1 MNLIERQQAKRF
13 MKQQELMKDPLAKQ
27 QLEHMKD
34 RIETENQRM
43 EILESYG
50 ANGYIPPKQKESKPP
65 KKTDEQL
72 AMEEIM
78 KYY

>member
-1 MNLIERQQAKRF
+1 MNLIERQQARSF
-13 MKQQELMKDPLAKQ
+13 MQQKKLKEDPLTKQ

-34 RIETENQRM
+34 RREAERRRL
-43 EILESYG
+43 EILDAYG
-50 ANGYIPPKQKESKPP
+50 SNGYVSTKQKESRPP

>member
-13 MKQQELMKDPLAKQ
+13 MKQQELMKDPVTKQ

-34 RIETENQRM
+34 RTETERRRL
-43 EILESYG
+43 EILDAYG
-50 ANGYIPPKQKESKPP
+50 SNGYVPPKQKESRPP

>member
-1 MNLIERQQAKRF
+1 MNIIERQQARSF
-13 MKQQELMKDPLAKQ
+13 MQEQELMKDPLARQ
-27 QLEHMKD
+27 QLKHMKD
-34 RIETENQRM
+34 RREAERRRQ
-43 EILESYG
+43 EILSAYG
-50 ANGYIPPKQKESKPP
+50 SNGYVPPKQKESRPP